1 MKPRFSTLYAIQDNR
16 PISLETDPAFFHLLH
31 TGLLLTLREQGIV
44 NQEQLDS
51 ALERL
56 DHGKGRDT

>member
-1 MKPRFSTLYAIQDNR
+1 MKPRCSKLYEIQNNR
-16 PISLETDPAFFHLLH
+16 PISPEIDPTFFHLLH

-44 NQEQLDS
+44 SQEQVDS

-56 DHGKGRDT
+56 NCDEGREV